1 MQPATSP
8 FDRVPSDLFR
18 WFLSNYFTTAPLV
31 VLLVLQFVS
40 RRFRNSL
47 LLSSKR
53 LRDLKNTA
61 PGHRAETLTNLA
73 QEACREFGSSISLVR
88 WLWKILRY
96 QPRKEWCYGAAE
108 GGHVLL
114 LEWLRSDEVRCDWDS
129 DWVYRVAARNNH
141 RAVIEWALNHGGAK
155 PDESVCSEA

>member
-8 FDRVPSDLFR
+8 FDRLPSDLFQ

-31 VLLVLQFVS
+31 VLLILQFVS

-53 LRDLKNTA
+53 LRDLRNTA
-61 PGHRAETLTNLA
+61 PGYRSETLTKLA
-73 QEACREFGSSISLVR
+73 REACREFGSSISLVR
-88 WLWKILRY
+88 WLWKVLRY
-96 QPRKEWCYGAAE
+96 QPRKEWCEGASE

-114 LEWLRSDEVRCDWDS
+114 LEWLRSEEIRCDWDPS
-129 DWVYRVAARNNH
+129 EVSHLAARKNH
-141 RAVIEWALNHGGAK
+141 RAVLE
-155 PDESVCSEA
+155 